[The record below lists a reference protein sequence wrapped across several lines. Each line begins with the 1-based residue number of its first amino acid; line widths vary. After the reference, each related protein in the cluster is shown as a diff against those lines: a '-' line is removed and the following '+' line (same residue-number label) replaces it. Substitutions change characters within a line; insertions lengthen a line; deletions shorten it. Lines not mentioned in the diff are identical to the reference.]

1 MGLNGVGAKA
11 VNALSTHFTVE
22 SYREGEIKRAQFE
35 RGDLV
40 NDEKRGKT
48 EERNGTMIAFRPD
61 RDVFKAYS
69 YRMEHVERLLWNYAY
84 LNTTLAL
91 YLNGEKFKSENGL
104 KDLLTND
111 LDKDPRYPIVHLV
124 NEDIEVAITTRMRIG
139 RITRVCQRPVHAPRG
154 TRNPHSGRPTFVVRD
169 FFGKDYDAADIR
181 GGISAAIQSK

>member
-1 MGLNGVGAKA
+1 M
-11 VNALSTHFTVE
+11 E

-111 LDKDPRYPIVHLV
+111 LDKDPSLSHRSL
-124 NEDIEVAITTRMRIG
+124 G
-139 RITRVCQRPVHAPRG
+139 Q
-154 TRNPHSGRPTFVVRD
+154 
-169 FFGKDYDAADIR
+169 
-181 GGISAAIQSK
+181 